1 MSGGY
6 TTTQFANQQPDSTL
20 LNIQPATTTYNPAT
34 TTYNQASNGFNPSVQ
49 SDYIPNI
56 PNVHNGQVFSN
67 MSPNQMSQMMSPYN
81 CQQPSPDSQSFANMN
96 LASPQQKQENQYVPD
111 EDIENISGKIE
122 SFSLSGVLETSLDYI
137 QGMEGMQPPVQEPRK
152 AGKRGKEE
160 ANLESGSNLIPREMR
175 RMGSEQLNTPN
186 CSDQINSNN
195 INGYLR
201 NCPQVNDLG

>member
-1 MSGGY
+1 MSRS
-6 TTTQFANQQPDSTL
+6 PSEPLKL
-20 LNIQPATTTYNPAT
+20 LNYWFIL
-34 TTYNQASNGFNPSVQ
+34 
-49 SDYIPNI
+49 
-56 PNVHNGQVFSN
+56 VFHL
-67 MSPNQMSQMMSPYN
+67 
-81 CQQPSPDSQSFANMN
+81 FKTI
-96 LASPQQKQENQYVPD
+96 LFILENQYVPD

-201 NCPQVNDLG
+201 NCPQVNDLGWDCPLKFIFSVTLHNIFLPETQIKH

>member
-1 MSGGY
+1 MGGHNIKNNFVNSFENDLKIKQEGAEQNWAQARMSGGY

-67 MSPNQMSQMMSPYN
+67 TSPNQMSQMMSPYN

-96 LASPQQKQENQYVPD
+96 LASPQHKQDNQYQVD
-111 EDIENISGKIE
+111 TDIENVSGKLE
-122 SFSLSGVLETSLDYI
+122 SFSLSDAIETSLNM
-137 QGMEGMQPPVQEPRK
+137 QGMHAP
-152 AGKRGKEE
+152 
-160 ANLESGSNLIPREMR
+160 LE
-175 RMGSEQLNTPN
+175 
-186 CSDQINSNN
+186 
-195 INGYLR
+195 
-201 NCPQVNDLG
+201 

>member
-1 MSGGY
+1 MSAGY

-96 LASPQQKQENQYVPD
+96 LASPQQKQG
-111 EDIENISGKIE
+111 IK
-122 SFSLSGVLETSLDYI
+122 
-137 QGMEGMQPPVQEPRK
+137 
-152 AGKRGKEE
+152 
-160 ANLESGSNLIPREMR
+160 
-175 RMGSEQLNTPN
+175 LNY
-186 CSDQINSNN
+186 
-195 INGYLR
+195 YL
-201 NCPQVNDLG
+201 

>member
-1 MSGGY
+1 MISRG
-6 TTTQFANQQPDSTL
+6 NNHRRMDMVR
-20 LNIQPATTTYNPAT
+20 N
-34 TTYNQASNGFNPSVQ
+34 SNHSR
-49 SDYIPNI
+49 
-56 PNVHNGQVFSN
+56 
-67 MSPNQMSQMMSPYN
+67 
-81 CQQPSPDSQSFANMN
+81 ANMN